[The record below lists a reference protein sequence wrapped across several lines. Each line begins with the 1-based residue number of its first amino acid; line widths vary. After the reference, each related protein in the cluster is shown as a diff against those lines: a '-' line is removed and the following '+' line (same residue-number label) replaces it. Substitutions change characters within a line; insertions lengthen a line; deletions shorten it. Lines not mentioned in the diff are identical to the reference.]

1 MLLHSRVLPQ
11 SHPRVPPNGLTQGP
25 IPWSHLR
32 VPLHDP
38 TLGSHFRVPS
48 LVPTP
53 KSRSWVPTQDL
64 GPFFP
69 VCPNRDR
76 SHPIVP
82 PQDPTLWPKSMVP
95 PYKVPPHGPI
105 LGSHSM
111 VSPQGPGSS
120 VSPQSLSPTFPVC
133 PNIDQSTEAVI
144 QRCSQK
150 KVLWKYVAQENT
162 HAEVCFNKN
171 ALQLY

>member
-1 MLLHSRVLPQ
+1 MLFDVSNPFNLWIYKSHKTLNLTPEWINVVYYSLNIFVDFKISDILKLTKVKSIFKLLIILIKKTVWFNILWKEKMLLHSRVLPQ

-82 PQDPTLWPKSMVP
+82 P
-95 PYKVPPHGPI
+95 
-105 LGSHSM
+105 
-111 VSPQGPGSS
+111 
-120 VSPQSLSPTFPVC
+120 
-133 PNIDQSTEAVI
+133 
-144 QRCSQK
+144 
-150 KVLWKYVAQENT
+150 
-162 HAEVCFNKN
+162 
-171 ALQLY
+171 